1 MNNTHTMASCFH
13 PPPSVSTNR
22 REEDSIILFSASNS
36 PDEYS
41 SASSSFSSSPLPTPN
56 RYSLT
61 VANLSYTIHHVT
73 ILKSVNFT
81 TQPSKLLAVVG
92 PSGTGKSTLLKI
104 ISGRVS
110 HKALDPSSTISIN
123 NSRINNNNQ
132 LRRLCGFVPQDDDL
146 LPLLTVKETLMYSA
160 KFSLRDSTAKEKEER
175 VESLLRD
182 LGLVLVQDSFVGE
195 GDEED
200 RGVSGG
206 EEESLYSRRDNPRP
220 ADSSPRRTDF
230 RFR

>member
-13 PPPSVSTNR
+13 PPPSMSTTR
-22 REEDSIILFSASNS
+22 REEDSIILFSSSNS

-41 SASSSFSSSPLPTPN
+41 SASSSPLPTPN

-73 ILKSVNFT
+73 ILKSVTFT

-110 HKALDPSSTISIN
+110 HKALDPSSTILIN
-123 NSRINNNNQ
+123 NGRISNNNQ

-146 LPLLTVKETLMYSA
+146 LPLVERPRPRSSSRQLRWRRRRRGSW
-160 KFSLRDSTAKEKEER
+160 SLGRR
-175 VESLLRD
+175 
-182 LGLVLVQDSFVGE
+182 
-195 GDEED
+195 
-200 RGVSGG
+200 
-206 EEESLYSRRDNPRP
+206 EEESLYSR
-220 ADSSPRRTDF
+220 
-230 RFR
+230 

>member
-81 TQPSKLLAVVG
+81 TQPSKLLASK
-92 PSGTGKSTLLKI
+92 PQGT
-104 ISGRVS
+104 R
-110 HKALDPSSTISIN
+110 
-123 NSRINNNNQ
+123 
-132 LRRLCGFVPQDDDL
+132 
-146 LPLLTVKETLMYSA
+146 
-160 KFSLRDSTAKEKEER
+160 
-175 VESLLRD
+175 SLLHNFNKQR
-182 LGLVLVQDSFVGE
+182 
-195 GDEED
+195 
-200 RGVSGG
+200 
-206 EEESLYSRRDNPRP
+206 
-220 ADSSPRRTDF
+220 
-230 RFR
+230 